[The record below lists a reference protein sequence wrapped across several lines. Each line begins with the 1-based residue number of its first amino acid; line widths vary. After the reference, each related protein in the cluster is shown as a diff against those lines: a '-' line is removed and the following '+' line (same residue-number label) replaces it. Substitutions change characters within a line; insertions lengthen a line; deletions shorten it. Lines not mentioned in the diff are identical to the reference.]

1 MAEVCEEEKGSDS
14 LPSDRSPIREASTAG
29 HQSDDVGDNDDDDGD
44 GDDDYQIMTK
54 AQAGR
59 QALQVIVMMT
69 DIEIL

>member
-14 LPSDRSPIREASTAG
+14 LPLDRSPSREASTAG
-29 HQSDDVGDNDDDDGD
+29 HSDDVGDN
-44 GDDDYQIMTK
+44 DYQIMTK